1 MKSLTFASA
10 LFLAGLASPGADWLT
25 DGGDP
30 QRNNWQKDEKLLSV
44 ATAKDIKLLW
54 KIQFDNETRAMH
66 NLLPPLVIG
75 SVNTPSGPKQLVI
88 QGGVSDNVYAIDVAT
103 GKLFWHV
110 KFETTF
116 KEPAGGRGPQVL
128 CPGGMTAN
136 MTIGPAGAPGKYTIY
151 AASWDGRLHQLNAAD
166 GKHITAPTSSCRP
179 TASHTR

>member
-54 KIQFDNETRAMH
+54 KIQFDNQTRAMH

-75 SVNTPSGPKQLVI
+75 SVNTPSGPTI
-88 QGGVSDNVYAIDVAT
+88 IACAGVLYFASL
-103 GKLFWHV
+103 LF
-110 KFETTF
+110 
-116 KEPAGGRGPQVL
+116 A
-128 CPGGMTAN
+128 PGGWL
-136 MTIGPAGAPGKYTIY
+136 PRVR
-151 AASWDGRLHQLNAAD
+151 AS
-166 GKHITAPTSSCRP
+166 
-179 TASHTR
+179 SHRVG